1 MSRVVEYSPVTLVE
15 DYAYLASMSQN
26 ESAGGAVTGPE
37 WFLRFQMRKS
47 YAQSVGH
54 TDHSY

>member
-15 DYAYLASMSQN
+15 DYAYLASVSQN

-37 WFLRFQMRKS
+37 WLLRFRCVSPMPNP
-47 YAQSVGH
+47 
-54 TDHSY
+54 